1 MNKYIYLWLENGR
14 KLDLSKKGK
23 YLYSNFGV
31 NLSSEYQCSHKWE
44 NSSLELKVELN
55 PKFEKNFYSNYVD
68 DIKVF
73 IGNNGAGKTTL
84 LNNLYYLIAKGFGE
98 LNSDFG
104 KYALV
109 YVDNEGKVCVKTNV
123 SITNISLKLQK
134 LTQGDINY
142 EKKHTAKFAIRY
154 TTSFDDQE
162 RKTDD
167 FIRHGN
173 LNGTS
178 DLTTN
183 GLIFSD
189 RETVNNHSSLV
200 NYSQNIDSLQ
210 CFYEMENNRKID
222 FITAFSGK
230 ESQGFWKCFNLP
242 RNFIITPS
250 IINISNAISE
260 IAERIV
266 DGYYIGYIVSNELL
280 YLEKNEKDKWAEYK
294 NISDHTVQE
303 LYGDDRRDELKRAI
317 EKSYKNYYKRLGVL
331 DKFRFAILMSY
342 YRTYSNDQLPF
353 FVEMSMECFPR
364 IDEKKNN
371 VLLKHISLW
380 GMAGLQIYKDQIEY
394 IIEKMNYSSAFMADG
409 FSFDL
414 ESDDFREIIQK
425 NKEIFKL
432 TPFLSFDFNRPLS
445 SGEAALLKFFSRL
458 YYALSNQSENLNEN
472 EVHLFLDEV
481 DAYLHPEWQRE
492 WLFRFLEGL
501 QYFDKILLKDE
512 KIKSHLKF
520 QIFMATHS
528 PFMVTDFLRD
538 NLVLLKRTNMNESTK
553 VVSYNIRNRRNSG
566 TFCANIYDLMG
577 SGFFLGNSIGS
588 FAEQKIRKLLKATK
602 ESNVK
607 DLEKNKIFNSI
618 GDPVLKSLI
627 YENFEEDV
635 PNDKN

>member
-14 KLDLSKKGK
+14 KLDHNTEEK

-31 NLSSEYQCSHKWE
+31 NLSSEYRCSHKWN
-44 NSSLELKVELN
+44 NSSLELNIKLN
-55 PKFEKNFYSNYVD
+55 SKFEKNFYSDYVD

-104 KYALV
+104 RYALA
-109 YVDNEGKVCVKTNV
+109 YVNNEGEICIKTNI
-123 SITNISLKLQK
+123 SKTNISLNLKN
-134 LTQGDINY
+134 LTEGYFNQN
-142 EKKHTAKFAIRY
+142 KKHTAEFAIRY

-167 FIRHGN
+167 FIQHGN
-173 LNGTS
+173 LSGTS

-200 NYSQNIDSLQ
+200 NYNSHVDALQ

-222 FITAFSGK
+222 FIMAFSGK
-230 ESQGFWKCFNLP
+230 ESRGFWKCFKLP
-242 RNFIITPS
+242 RNPTITPS
-250 IINISNAISE
+250 PINISNAISE
-260 IAERIV
+260 IAQRVV
-266 DGYYIGYIVSNELL
+266 DVCDVGYIVRNELL
-280 YLEKNEKDKWAEYK
+280 YLRNVEKEKWTEYK

-303 LYGDDRRDELKRAI
+303 LYGDERRDELKRDI
-317 EKSYKNYYKRLGVL
+317 EKNYSNYYKKLGTL

-342 YRTYSNDQLPF
+342 YRTNSNEQSPF
-353 FVEMSMECFPR
+353 FVDMSMEDFPR

-371 VLLKHISLW
+371 ILLKNISLW
-380 GMAGLQIYKDQIEY
+380 EKGGLQNYKYQIEE
-394 IIEKMNYSSAFMADG
+394 IINKTNNSSELLDG
-409 FSFDL
+409 GLSFDL
-414 ESDDFREIIQK
+414 ESDDLKMIVQI
-425 NKEIFKL
+425 NKGIFKL

-458 YYALSNQSENLNEN
+458 YYELSNQSENSNANEI
-472 EVHLFLDEV
+472 HLFLDEV

-501 QYFDKILLKDE
+501 KYFDKILLKDG
-512 KIKSHLKF
+512 KIENHLKF

-528 PFMVTDFLRD
+528 PFMVTDFLYD
-538 NLVLLKRTNMNESTK
+538 NLVLLYRKDMNDCTK
-553 VVSYNIRNRRNSG
+553 VVSYNINKKKTIN
-566 TFCANIYDLMG
+566 TFCANIYNLLE
-577 SGFFLGNSIGS
+577 SGFFLENSIGL
-588 FAEQKIRKLLKATK
+588 FAEEKISKLL
-602 ESNVK
+602 E
-607 DLEKNKIFNSI
+607 EKKNIDVRALKKNDIFESI
-618 GDPVLKSLI
+618 GDPVLKSLV
-627 YENFEEDV
+627 YENFDEGSI
-635 PNDKN
+635 NDKN